1 MGQTI
6 EIRSTV
12 AIDHVLVVDTDRS
25 ITGQD
30 GTSYN
35 GVETARRD
43 DTFPARLAVALF
55 EGIDGVD
62 HVFAASNTV
71 SVRRPGGWSDEQIER
86 ARRIVSEF
94 FRYYPGS

>member
-1 MGQTI
+1 VGQTI

-30 GTSYN
+30 GVSFS

-43 DTFPARLAVALF
+43 DSFPAKLAVRLF
-55 EGIDGVD
+55 EGVEGVD
-62 HVFAASNTV
+62 HVHLASNTV
-71 SVRRPGGWSDEQIER
+71 SVRRPGGWSDDRVEA
-86 ARRIVSEF
+86 ARGIVSEF

>member
-30 GTSYN
+30 GVAYN

-43 DTFPARLAVALF
+43 ASFPARLAVRLF
-55 EGIDGVD
+55 EGIDGAD
-62 HVFAASNTV
+62 HVYIMSNTV
-71 SVRRPGGWSDEQIER
+71 SVRRPGGWSDEQVGD
-86 ARRIVSEF
+86 ARRIVSDF